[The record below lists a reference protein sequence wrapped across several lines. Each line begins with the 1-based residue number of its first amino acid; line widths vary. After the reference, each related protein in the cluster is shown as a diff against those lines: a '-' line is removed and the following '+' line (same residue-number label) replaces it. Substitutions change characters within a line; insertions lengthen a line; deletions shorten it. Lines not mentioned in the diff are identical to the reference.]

1 MKKIKLGI
9 ILLTIVFLATS
20 IQNIAFAWSAPGVSK
35 AVCGYCEKENGHET
49 WCPSYRTEQQ
59 STKLKEHVPMPELVY
74 IPSTCPLCGGTNGTH
89 INGGEYANAS
99 GQCHIGYALEQVQ
112 YHREQYNRATTL
124 EQEKQAVFDL
134 EMWNDNINKYLQIA
148 KGIQKKKEQEQQNIQ
163 QTPNQN
169 VRQTNTQVMGPN
181 ARARYRMKKK
191 MSEDLKQ
198 QQPQPQTQ
206 QAQEYTYKPAINL
219 PLADNKTASSFVVDG
234 VVYDKRIT
242 FHIDNAAVAY
252 GKTYPDGKQ
261 EWILTGVNG
270 NMLQGA
276 DIVSVEPME
285 YNDQHYFL
293 INSRSTGYSVYDCY
307 GNNLGLYLKE
317 PPVMIDRRILNNNV
331 YEDRLLFVVRDN
343 ANKDFIFDPVLKNAV
358 TPTYDSIET
367 TALGIN
373 KNFPRFKV
381 LQNNFYGIAEIG
393 NNSLIV
399 PNQYTFIKEYYTANE
414 KFPYYIVSKV
424 ANKYGAYN
432 YNGQL
437 IIPLNFSLSE
447 VEKKIASKNFK

>member
-9 ILLTIVFLATS
+9 ILLTIAFLATS
-20 IQNIAFAWSAPGVSK
+20 VQNIIFAWSAPGVSK

-49 WCPSYRTEQQ
+49 WCPSYRAEQQ

-99 GQCHIGYALEQVQ
+99 GQCYIGYALEQVQ
-112 YHREQYNRATTL
+112 HYREEYNRATTL

-134 EMWNDNINKYLQIA
+134 EIWNDNINRYLQAA
-148 KGIQKKKEQEQQNIQ
+148 KGIQKKKEQQQNQ
-163 QTPNQN
+163 QVTNQN
-169 VRQTNTQVMGPN
+169 VQQINTQPLGRN
-181 ARARYRMKKK
+181 AAVRNKMRQDMNTAR
-191 MSEDLKQ
+191 Q

-234 VVYDKRIT
+234 VEYDKRIT

-252 GKTYPDGKQ
+252 GKTDPNGT
-261 EWILTGVNG
+261 ENWILKDSAG
-270 NMLQGA
+270 NTLLTAELG
-276 DIVSVEPME
+276 DVSTVE

-293 INSRSTGYSVYDCY
+293 IKSQKYGYHFYDSYGKEIPVYSY
-307 GNNLGLYLKE
+307 KE
-317 PPVMIDRRILNNNV
+317 PEPVYRRVPVDNNV
-331 YEDRLLFVVRDN
+331 YEDRMF
-343 ANKDFIFDPVLKNAV
+343 FIMYDEVLNGYYVYDPVTDKKVSDTYGNIEKNA
-358 TPTYDSIET
+358 
-367 TALGIN
+367 LGMSQ
-373 KNFPRFKV
+373 NFPRFKV
-381 LQNNFYGIAEIG
+381 LKKGFYGVAEIG
-393 NNSLIV
+393 SYMLII
-399 PNQYTFIKEYYTANE
+399 PAQYTFIKEYYTANE

-437 IIPLNFSLSE
+437 VIPLNFSLSE